1 MAELATAELA
11 RGGAGGV
18 LEADAAVVGGGPA
31 GLAAAGELARGGL
44 RVVLVEESA
53 ELGGQYYKCR
63 APALAAVAG
72 EFRPQGS
79 AMIAA
84 VHDAGVRVLCRTS
97 VWGVDDDG
105 STLLAVDG
113 AAPQAGDAG
122 ARLLR
127 ISARAILVAAGAY
140 ERPRPFPGWQLP
152 GVTTAGHALHL
163 AACDG
168 VPIGRRVVVAG
179 TGPFLLAAAAAVLRA
194 GGGVVAVLER
204 SRPYLPSFPAFGS
217 LAAPSRLVELAG
229 YLATLARHGTRLAQ
243 GSWVVSAA
251 GDGRVEE
258 VTVERAS
265 GASRRLAVDALAV
278 GFGFRPSSEL
288 LQLLGARG
296 RFGPLGDF
304 VPEVSGDGRVLL
316 GRSGV
321 AKVYCAGEVAGVAGA
336 RAAVAR
342 GVLAGAAALAD
353 FGGRVPPSA
362 VLRRARRQLSSELKF
377 AALIE
382 RLYPVGPQDFADVA
396 DEALV
401 CRCEGVTAGEVRAAL
416 GRVGADAG
424 SVKGLTRVG
433 MGPCQGRLCA
443 ATLCAIV
450 AAAGGSPVR
459 PLTGRMPLRPLPIA
473 ALLDGAE
480 GSGALLDGAEGV
492 AR

>member
-1 MAELATAELA
+1 
-11 RGGAGGV
+11 V
-18 LEADAAVVGGGPA
+18 LETDAAVVGGGPA
-31 GLAAAGELARGGL
+31 GLAAASELARGGL

-53 ELGGQYYKCR
+53 ELGGQYYKRR

-72 EFRPQGS
+72 EYRPEGS

-84 VHDAGVRVLCRTS
+84 VHDAGVQVLCRTS

-105 STLLAVDG
+105 STLLAVG
-113 AAPQAGDAG
+113 AAPQPGGAG
-122 ARLLR
+122 APLLR
-127 ISARAILVAAGAY
+127 ISARAIVVAAGAY

-163 AACDG
+163 ATCDG

-194 GGGVVAVLER
+194 GGGVVAVFER
-204 SRPYLPSFPAFGS
+204 SKPYLPSLAAFGS

-243 GSWVVSAA
+243 GSWVVGAT

-258 VTVERAS
+258 VTVQRAS

-296 RFGPLGDF
+296 RLGPLGDF
-304 VPEVSGDGRVLL
+304 LPEVSGDGRVLL
-316 GRSGV
+316 GRSGI
-321 AKVYCAGEVAGVAGA
+321 AEVYCAGEVAGVAGA

-353 FGGRVPPSA
+353 LGGRVPPPA
-362 VLRRARRQLSSELKF
+362 VLRRARRELARELKF

-382 RLYPVGPQDFADVA
+382 RLYPVGPQDFAGVP
-396 DEALV
+396 DEAFV

-416 GRVGADAG
+416 ARVGADTGAA
-424 SVKGLTRVG
+424 KGLTRVG

-443 ATLCAIV
+443 AALCAVV

-459 PLTGRMPLRPLPIA
+459 PPTVRMPLRPLPVA

-480 GSGALLDGAEGV
+480 GSGVLLDGAEGV